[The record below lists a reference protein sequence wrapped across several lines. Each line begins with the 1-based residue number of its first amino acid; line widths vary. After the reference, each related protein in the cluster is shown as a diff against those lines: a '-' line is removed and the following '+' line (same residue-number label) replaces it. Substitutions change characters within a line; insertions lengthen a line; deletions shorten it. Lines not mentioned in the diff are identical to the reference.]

1 MVRGGILVKHAAF
14 NTSLLQYLAC
24 PLSKDPLRY
33 CEKSQE
39 LVNDSLGV
47 AYPVCCASFR
57 PLLPTQYPKKQE
69 RINHSSWGLGEHFY
83 LGRIR
88 QIRQG
93 LLYLCISFWYS
104 MCYSFPSIHQ
114 VKD

>member
-33 CEKSQE
+33 CEKLQE

-47 AYPVCCASFR
+47 AYPVCCTSIG
-57 PLLPTQYPKKQE
+57 PLTPTQCLKKMLYIYLEEKGESIIVVGVLE
-69 RINHSSWGLGEHFY
+69 RTFIWAG
-83 LGRIR
+83 
-88 QIRQG
+88 
-93 LLYLCISFWYS
+93 
-104 MCYSFPSIHQ
+104 
-114 VKD
+114 